1 MNIAIW
7 MLAGVALG
15 WIGYSVLGFNEERGR
30 LVSIVIGAIGG
41 IVGGKL
47 VAPVFTT
54 IAATGEFSMPA
65 LIIAATVAAT
75 FLAIGNLVHNQW
87 GV

>member
-1 MNIAIW
+1 MNIVIW
-7 MLAGVALG
+7 MLAGAILG
-15 WIGYSVLGFNEERGR
+15 WLGYSVLSFNEERGR

-41 IVGGKL
+41 IVGGKV

-54 IAATGEFSMPA
+54 VAATGEFSMPA
-65 LIIAATVAAT
+65 LLIAATVAAT
-75 FLAIGNLVHNQW
+75 FLAIGNLVHNRW